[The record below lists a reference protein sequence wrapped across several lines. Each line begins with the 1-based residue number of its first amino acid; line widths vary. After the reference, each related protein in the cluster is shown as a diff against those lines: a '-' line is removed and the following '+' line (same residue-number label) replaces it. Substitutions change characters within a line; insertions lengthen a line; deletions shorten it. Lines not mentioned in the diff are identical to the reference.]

1 MVATIRPPR
10 RGGIGLA
17 LFVVLAFVG
26 PGPACVRGDT
36 GGRGGDDGAE
46 RADAQERADL
56 AREVEQLEAF
66 SRVFRRVAALARPS
80 VVSIQVHGRVEPR
93 GVVQGDDFFRR
104 FFGDPRRA
112 VEVEVSQGTG
122 VIVDR
127 QGTVLTNNHV
137 VGPDGARIVVTLHDG
152 RSLGATVHG
161 RDPRTD
167 LALLRLDAP
176 PDDLLP
182 AVLGDSD
189 ALEVGD
195 WVVAVG
201 SPFGLQQSVTAGIV
215 SAKGRADVGITDF
228 EDFIQTDAAMNPGN
242 SGGPLLN
249 LRGEVVGINTAIA
262 SRTGAFQG
270 VGFAIPIGMARD
282 VARQLGERG
291 RVVRAWL
298 GVAIRELT
306 AEDRRGLGLGE
317 RQGVVVAGVTP
328 GAPAA
333 AAGLRQ
339 GDVIL
344 AVDGEPAHDVQRLR
358 HAVARA
364 GVGDVVPVELWR
376 DGRQVTVDVRLAEL
390 PDDPVAPPR
399 ATPPRATPPRAP
411 DEAERPPTGLGLRAR
426 ELTPELAAR
435 HGLDPAAEGVV
446 ITGVEPGGLAARA
459 GVRPGW
465 LLRAVDGQ
473 PVRTLDDLDAALQ
486 GVDLRRGVQL
496 ALEGPGGARQTVFMR
511 QQ

>member
-1 MVATIRPPR
+1 MQRKEKSSSSLRSPAGVGVALVI
-10 RGGIGLA
+10 LA
-17 LFVVLAFVG
+17 LA
-26 PGPACVRGDT
+26 GPACVRADT
-36 GGRGGDDGAE
+36 GQRDDDG
-46 RADAQERADL
+46 RPDAQERADL

-80 VVSIQVHGRVEPR
+80 VVSIQVHGRAQPR
-93 GVVQGDDFFRR
+93 SVIQGDDFFRR
-104 FFGDPRRA
+104 FFGDPRGP

-137 VGPDGARIVVTLHDG
+137 VGPEGARIVVTLHDG
-152 RSLGATVHG
+152 RTLGATVRG

-167 LALLRLDAP
+167 LALLALDAP

-228 EDFIQTDAAMNPGN
+228 EDFIQTDAALNPGN

-262 SRTGAFQG
+262 SRSGAFQG
-270 VGFAIPIGMARD
+270 VGFAIPISMARD
-282 VARQLGERG
+282 VARQLGQRG
-291 RVVRAWL
+291 RVVRGWL

-306 AEDRRGLGLGE
+306 PADRQALGLAD

-328 GAPAA
+328 GAPAD
-333 AAGLRQ
+333 AAGLRA

-344 AVDGEPAHDVQRLR
+344 SVDGEPATDVQRLR

-364 GVGDVVPVELWR
+364 AAGDVVPVELWR
-376 DGRQVTVDVRLAEL
+376 EGRRTTLDVRLGEM
-390 PDDPVAPPR
+390 PDDPAAPPPASAPRPPR
-399 ATPPRATPPRAP
+399 AARRARRRAS
-411 DEAERPPTGLGLRAR
+411 APPTGLGLRAR
-426 ELTPELAAR
+426 ELTPELAAQHR
-435 HGLDPAAEGVV
+435 LDPAAEGVV
-446 ITGVEPGGLAARA
+446 ITGVEPGGLARA

-465 LLRAVDGQ
+465 LIRAVDGQ
-473 PVRTLDDLDAALQ
+473 PVRTLDDLDAA
-486 GVDLRRGVQL
+486 VARIDVRRGVQL